1 MLWDFRTW
9 SRFLRGLRRQTGK
22 VTGKPPRRKVLLEIE
37 PLERRFLM
45 TTVGFSTSSP
55 SVLET
60 AGNATITVTL
70 DASSS
75 QTITVGY
82 ATSSGTASA
91 PANYSSV
98 SGTLTFSPG
107 DTTKTFLVP
116 ITDNDQMT
124 SDKTVNLTLSNPT
137 NASLRFPPS
146 ATLTIN
152 HTTPTSWATSAAQ
165 AASDPLQGQ
174 TYAFGPVALS
184 PLTGAVRV
192 SQPLDLG
199 LSADYGRFALV
210 YDSSS
215 VDNHPVFN
223 ATFASDAGGP
233 VPSSL
238 SLQLTWN
245 GTTQSAVTFS
255 TSGHSAGDSYA
266 LAARVNNAV
275 SSSGAYPW
283 SLHLIASFSSR
294 GNVDRT
300 VSGTAWAV
308 VNDGTDP
315 FGKGWSLAGLD
326 HLVGDTNSTVW
337 VSGRGGAL
345 YFAGGLT
352 SPPNETGS
360 LVSNGDGTF
369 TYTGKDQSH
378 EYFDSSGNELRFVD
392 TYNRTTT
399 FTYSSGRL
407 STIQNPDGSVGTFTY
422 DGSNLLQTITAP
434 GNRVTT
440 LTHNGSGDLTAITD
454 AAGNERDFTYSGAH
468 RLLSDVYG
476 PLRATFTY
484 DSTTGAGSSVDRGLG
499 NTLSLAPAA
508 TQGLATSPAINSSK
522 AVGVLTDALSQKTT
536 YTVDSLGRTTQLQTP
551 DGATQNWT
559 LNSAGRPTAY
569 TDPLNRTTTM
579 TYNSSQDLTRIDHPD
594 GSNEQFQYDSAFH
607 RITQYQDTLNHL
619 TTYTRES
626 GTGNLLSVRD
636 PLNEVTTFTWL
647 SSGLLETVTDPLHN
661 TTTFQ
666 WDGNRRLQDTIDA
679 LNQRST
685 FSYDSA
691 GNVQTLKDSLNRVTT
706 FTHDGMRR
714 LLTMTDA
721 NGGVSSY
728 AYNALGEV
736 TSATDPLGHVTQ
748 VTYNQLG
755 LPSSVTQ
762 AVGTSVARTL
772 TYTYDALGRPVT
784 QTDANNHTA
793 TFGYDAVGRLQTETS
808 PVGGVTTY
816 SYDLAGQNTFIT
828 DPLNHTSTFTY
839 NSRGWVTVMR
849 DALNNVT
856 TAVYDTEGNTL
867 AIVDPRGNR
876 TTYTYDAVNRL
887 ISAQDALNHVGTWVY
902 DAAGNVQAAVDAR
915 GNRTTFSYDALN
927 RWVQTQDAVGNRA
940 TVVYD
945 AVDNPIAT
953 VDARGNRT
961 TVAYDALDRPYQ
973 TTDALGGLATVV
985 YDANSNI
992 LALVDPRGDRTT
1004 FAYDAL
1010 DRPYLV
1016 TNPVGGLATI
1026 VYDAADNI
1034 AAEVN
1039 PLGNRTTFTYDAAN
1053 RLTQIRD
1060 PLGGVVTVAYDA
1072 ADNRIAQTDQRGNT
1086 TTFAYDALNRL
1097 QQVTDP
1103 LGNRSTMVYDA
1114 AGNLLALVNALG
1126 NRTTLAYDAVNRPI
1140 SQTTPLGFTTTVS
1153 YDAAGNVSS
1162 ITNPRN
1168 YTTTLTYDA
1177 VNRLT
1182 QTQNALS
1189 GVATFVYDSA
1199 GNRIAQVDPLGNR
1212 STFSYDALNRLTAA
1226 TNPLNFTTTLVYD
1239 AAGNVVRTIDSLGFT
1254 TTLSYDALNRR
1265 VTSQDPGGGT
1275 FTTVY
1280 DAVGNVVN
1288 TIDALNQKSTYT
1300 YDSLHRL
1307 TQTTD
1312 PRGDVTTL
1320 LYDGASNVVGLID
1333 PVGNRTTFVYDA
1345 LNRLTQQTDPLNKSA
1360 TFAYDAISRMTSTT
1374 DRLGRRR
1381 DFAYD
1386 AENRLSTETWLAS
1399 GGNTV
1404 QTLTYTYDSDD
1415 NLLTAANANGTLTF
1429 TYDALDRASTR
1440 RQMFGLTLTYTY
1452 DAAGNR
1458 TRVEDSL
1465 GGVLTSTYDAAH
1477 ELTFRELHGGGNPIH
1492 VSLGYTARG
1501 QLDSINRYT
1510 GPSPSQL
1517 VGQSQFTY
1525 DGSGQLTHLQHK
1537 DGSSTNLANFT
1548 YTYDAIHRLLTE
1560 TRNGSTTSY
1569 SYDSSNQLTND
1580 SRVTYTYDAVGNRTM
1595 SGYTTGTGNRLT
1607 SDGTWTYSYDDEGN
1621 LTKKSKGANAETW
1634 TYGYD
1639 HDNRMT
1645 WAEKRATDGGT
1656 LQLRADYKYDALGN
1670 RIEVDVDP
1678 DGAGM
1683 QGTTVT
1689 RYGYDGGNVWADLD
1703 GSNALVT
1710 RRLYLDGP
1718 DQVVARIAAD
1728 GTAAWY
1734 LTDRQG
1740 SVRDLADGTGA
1751 VQEHVDYDGFG
1762 NIVTD
1767 TNASFGDRYKYTGRE
1782 LDSATGLQYNRER
1795 YYDPVTGRWTSQ
1807 DPLGFAGGD
1816 SNLYRYVGNDTMNL
1830 IDPSG
1835 LQGISRDGSPRP
1847 EAGQQAGQGMW
1858 WGMFQTLQYYTTGF
1872 ASDVINV
1879 LWNNPADALTLAGEG
1894 LHGANDGS
1902 AMVLNGMT
1910 FGLIPPLDNYVNDN
1924 LRPQYGDATVN
1935 FSGGMGS
1942 VATLSLASAGAVASA
1957 PGVAGYFGVQGVG
1970 TMTIAQA
1977 APLMASGTGWG
1988 IGLNVASQI
1997 ADNIDNGRNFYEI
2010 DPWQVGVSGLQGAV
2024 AAPMANFPPLRLLL
2038 GAATMCSGAYQAGYA
2053 AGQGKPCST
2062 VVGAAQVVL
2071 GLLLA
2076 GSALRGGSGSPCFVS
2091 GTEVLLPEGDVG
2103 ELIAHSATADVD
2115 GEQSE
2120 PNPGFHNGHTERVSW
2135 LGGIP
2140 DGTIALVVLAFG
2152 VGGWWFLHPD
2162 ASPSKRKAAVIDA
2175 VFGAWGADDGE
2186 DQEPGGP
2193 PKLRHRGG

>member
-1 MLWDFRTW
+1 MALF
-9 SRFLRGLRRQTGK
+9 SLPFSL
-22 VTGKPPRRKVLLEIE
+22 
-37 PLERRFLM
+37 PL
-45 TTVGFSTSSP
+45 FSS
-55 SVLET
+55 
-60 AGNATITVTL
+60 
-70 DASSS
+70 ASSS
-75 QTITVGY
+75 QTITVDY
-82 ATSSGTASA
+82 ASSDGTATAGSDYNA
-91 PANYSSV
+91 V

-107 DTTKTFLVP
+107 DTTKTFQVP
-116 ITDNDQMT
+116 ITDDDVSESNE
-124 SDKTVNLTLSNPT
+124 TVNLTLSNPT
-137 NASLRFPPS
+137 NATIGTSGN
-146 ATLTIN
+146 ATLTITQ
-152 HTTPTSWATSAAQ
+152 TTPTSWTTTGAQ
-165 AASDPLQGQ
+165 PVSDPSQGQ
-174 TYAFGPVALS
+174 AFAFGPAALC
-184 PLTGAVRV
+184 PLTGAVYLT
-192 SQPLDLG
+192 QPLDFG
-199 LSADYGRFALV
+199 LSAGYGQFALV
-210 YDSSS
+210 YDSST
-215 VDNHPVFN
+215 VDVHPVLN

-233 VPSSL
+233 VPSSI
-238 SLQLTWN
+238 SVQLTWN
-245 GTTQSAVTFS
+245 GNTQSAVTFA
-255 TSGHSAGDSYA
+255 TTGHSAGDSYA
-266 LAARVNNAV
+266 LAARVTSAV
-275 SSSGAYPW
+275 ATSGAYTW
-283 SLHLIASFSSR
+283 SLHVIASFSSR

-300 VSGTAWAV
+300 VTGTISSPAWAV

-315 FGKGWSLAGLD
+315 FGKGWSVAGLD
-326 HLVGDTNSTVW
+326 YLVANSNGALW
-337 VSGRGGAL
+337 VSGSGGARW
-345 YFAGGLT
+345 FRSGHGGLD
-352 SPPNETGS
+352 SPSNDTGT
-360 LVSNGDGTF
+360 LVKNFDGSY

-407 STIQNPDGSVGTFTY
+407 STIQNPDGSVGTFSY

-440 LTHNGSGDLTAITD
+440 LTHNGSSDTTAITD

-484 DSTTGAGSSVDRGLG
+484 DSTTGAGSTVDRGLG

-536 YTVDSLGRTTQLQTP
+536 YTLDSLGRTTQLQTP
-551 DGATQNWT
+551 DGAPQNWT

-594 GSNEQFQYDSAFH
+594 GSNEQFQYDTTFH
-607 RITQYQDTLNHL
+607 RLTQYQDTLNHL
-619 TTYTRES
+619 TTFTRES

-679 LNQRST
+679 LNQRTT
-685 FSYDSA
+685 FSYDNA
-691 GNVQTLKDSLNRVTT
+691 GNMQTFKDALNRVTT
-706 FTHDGMRR
+706 FTYDGMRR

-721 NGGVSSY
+721 NGGVTSY

-755 LPSSVTQ
+755 LPTAVTQ
-762 AVGTSVARTL
+762 AVSTSVARTL
-772 TYTYDALGRPVT
+772 TFTYDSLGRPIT

-808 PVGGVTTY
+808 PVGGVTTFV
-816 SYDLAGQNTFIT
+816 YDLAGQNTSIS
-828 DPLNHTSTFTY
+828 DPLNHTTTFSY
-839 NSRGWVTVMR
+839 NSRGWTTAMC

-887 ISAQDALNHVGTWVY
+887 ISAQDALNHVSTWVY
-902 DAAGNVQAAVDAR
+902 DAAGNVQATVDAR

-927 RWVQTQDAVGNRA
+927 RWVQTQDALGNRA

-973 TTDALGGLATVV
+973 ITDPLGGLATVV

-992 LALVDPRGDRTT
+992 LALVDPRGNRTT
-1004 FAYDAL
+1004 FTYDAL
-1010 DRPYLV
+1010 DRV
-1016 TNPVGGLATI
+1016 NQANNPLGGLATI
-1026 VYDAADNI
+1026 VYDAADNVV
-1034 AAEVN
+1034 AEVN
-1039 PLGNRTTFTYDAAN
+1039 PLGNRTTFSYDAAN
-1053 RLTQIRD
+1053 RLTQLRD
-1060 PLGGVVTVAYDA
+1060 ALGGLVTVAYDA

-1086 TTFAYDALNRL
+1086 TTFSYDAVNRL

-1103 LGNRSTMVYDA
+1103 LGNRTTAVYDA
-1114 AGNLLALVNALG
+1114 TGNTVALVNALG

-1140 SQTTPLGFTTTVS
+1140 SQTTPLGYTTTVA
-1153 YDAAGNVSS
+1153 YDAVGNVAS

-1177 VNRLT
+1177 LNRLN
-1182 QTQNALS
+1182 QIQNALN
-1189 GVATFVYDSA
+1189 GVSTLVYDNVS
-1199 GNRIAQVDPLGNR
+1199 NLIAQVDPLGNR
-1212 STFSYDALNRLTAA
+1212 STFTYDALNRLTSS
-1226 TNPLNFTTTLVYD
+1226 TNPLNFTSTLVYD
-1239 AAGNVVRTIDSLGFT
+1239 AADNVVRTIDPLGFT
-1254 TTLSYDALNRR
+1254 TTLSYDAMNRP
-1265 VTSQDPGGGT
+1265 VAVQDPGGGT

-1280 DAVGNVVN
+1280 DAAGNVVN
-1288 TIDALNQKSTYT
+1288 TIDALNQKSTFT
-1300 YDSLHRL
+1300 YDALHRL
-1307 TQTTD
+1307 TQSTD
-1312 PRGDVTTL
+1312 PRNDVTTL
-1320 LYDGASNVVGLID
+1320 LYDSTSNVVGLID

-1386 AENRLSTETWLAS
+1386 ADNRLSTQTWLAS
-1399 GGNTV
+1399 GGSTV
-1404 QTLTYTYDSDD
+1404 QTLTYTYDAND
-1415 NLLTAANANGTLTF
+1415 NLLTAANANGALTF
-1429 TYDALDRASTR
+1429 TYDALDRIGTR
-1440 RQMFGLTLTYTY
+1440 QQMFGLTLTYTY

-1477 ELTFRELHGGGNPIH
+1477 ELTYRELHGSGGNPIH

-1501 QLDSINRYT
+1501 QLDSLNRYT

-1537 DGSSTNLANFT
+1537 DGTGSNLANYT
-1548 YTYDAIHRLLTE
+1548 YTYDAVHRLLTE
-1560 TRNGSTTSY
+1560 TLNGTTTTY

-1580 SRVTYTYDAVGNRTM
+1580 SRLTYSYDAAGNRTM
-1595 SGYTTGTGNRLT
+1595 TGYATGTGNRLS

-1639 HDNRMT
+1639 HDNRMI

-1670 RIEVDVDP
+1670 RIEEDVDP
-1678 DGAGM
+1678 DGAGP
-1683 QGTTVT
+1683 QGTSVT
-1689 RYGYDGGNVWADLD
+1689 RFGYDGGNVWADLD

-1718 DQVVARIAAD
+1718 DEVVARMAAD
-1728 GTAAWY
+1728 GTTAWY
-1734 LTDRQG
+1734 LPDRQG
-1740 SVRDLADGTGA
+1740 SVRDVTNAAGA
-1751 VQEHVDYDGFG
+1751 VQEHINYDGFG

-1767 TNASFGDRYKYTGRE
+1767 TNALFGDRYKYTGRE
-1782 LDSATGLQYNRER
+1782 LDSATGLQYNRGR
-1795 YYDPVTGRWTSQ
+1795 YYDAATGRWTSQ

-1816 SNLYRYVGNDTMNL
+1816 GNLYRYVHNGPTNF

-1835 LQGISRDGSPRP
+1835 LQGINREGSPRP
-1847 EAGQQAGQGMW
+1847 ASSGGTRGQSW
-1858 WGMFQTLQYYTTGF
+1858 WSGASQTAWYWTGGF
-1872 ASDVINV
+1872 VTDVANV
-1879 LWNNPADALTLAGEG
+1879 VWNNPADIGSLAYAG
-1894 LHGANDGS
+1894 LQGANDGA
-1902 AMVLNGMT
+1902 AMVENGMT
-1910 FGLIPPLDNYVNDN
+1910 FGQIAPLNNYVNNN

-1935 FSGGMGS
+1935 FSQGMGS
-1942 VATLSLASAGAVASA
+1942 VATLSLASAGVVTVAPS
-1957 PGVAGYFGVQGVG
+1957 VAGLFGIQAT
-1970 TMTIAQA
+1970 TMTISQA
-1977 APLMASGTGWG
+1977 APLMLWGTGFG
-1988 IGLNVASQI
+1988 VVLNLANQI
-1997 ADNIDNGRNFYEI
+1997 ADNIDNNRPFWQI
-2010 DPWQVGVSGLQGAV
+2010 DPVQVGVSGLQG
-2024 AAPMANFPPLRLLL
+2024 M
-2038 GAATMCSGAYQAGYA
+2038 A
-2053 AGQGKPCST
+2053 AGPMGGFRPLAFLFGSAMVVGGTNQALEAANEGKPCTAFVGLATAT
-2062 VVGAAQVVL
+2062 VGVVV
-2071 GLLLA
+2071 A
-2076 GSALRGGSGSPCFVS
+2076 GNALRPGSGTPCFVA
-2091 GTEVLLPEGDVG
+2091 GTEVLLAEGETSDAVA
-2103 ELIAHSATADVD
+2103 LATTQD
-2115 GEQSE
+2115 GEGESTSAHPE
-2120 PNPGFHNGHTERVSW
+2120 PPNGRAEPVSCR
-2135 LGGIP
+2135 GGLP
-2140 DGTIALVVLAFG
+2140 DGTMALAVLAVG
-2152 VGGWWFLHPD
+2152 VAGWWFLHPET
-2162 ASPSKRKAAVIDA
+2162 ATSKRKTALLDA
-2175 VFGAWGADDGE
+2175 VFANWGADEGE
-2186 DQEPGGP
+2186 EPERACP
-2193 PKLRHRGG
+2193 PELRRRGS